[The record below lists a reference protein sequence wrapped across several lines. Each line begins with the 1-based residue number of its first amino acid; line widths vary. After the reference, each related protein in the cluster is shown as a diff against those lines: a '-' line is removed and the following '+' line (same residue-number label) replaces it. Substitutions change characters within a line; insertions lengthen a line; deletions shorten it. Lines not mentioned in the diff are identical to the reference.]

1 MLKISFAETPLEKKW
16 VLEGRLKQ
24 PWVRE
29 LKASWRKNY
38 QTGKR
43 RPCIVDLN
51 EVTFIDKSGMRLL
64 YMLARD
70 GAQFT
75 ASGIYTKH
83 VIEQLKARRKPNL
96 SNVLSILFVASL
108 SMLLSILTSAPDAK
122 CQNTV
127 INASVPSG
135 PACDQ
140 VVRLTLRDALMAL
153 KYNLGA
159 IEPGERPRLRGTS
172 NCLRLASLKRFS
184 ITDDRRANTPRMY
197 LYVDAEHHT
206 AIPLRSVSLHR
217 KPRPARSCEE
227 FPYADS

>member
-1 MLKISFAETPLEKKW
+1 MLKISFTETPSEKKW

-24 PWVRE
+24 PWIRE

-64 YMLARD
+64 HMLARD

-83 VIEQLKARRKPNL
+83 IIEHLKAKRKSNL

-108 SMLLSILTSAPDAK
+108 SMLLSILTNAPDAK
-122 CQNTV
+122 PKNTS
-127 INASVPSG
+127 INRSVPGG
-135 PACDQ
+135 PESDQ
-140 VVRLTLRDALMAL
+140 VVRLTLRLH
-153 KYNLGA
+153 A
-159 IEPGERPRLRGTS
+159 IETGGNAQVVRDQQL
-172 NCLRLASLKRFS
+172 LALSKLEKIF
-184 ITDDRRANTPRMY
+184 N
-197 LYVDAEHHT
+197 HG
-206 AIPLRSVSLHR
+206 
-217 KPRPARSCEE
+217 
-227 FPYADS
+227 

>member
-1 MLKISFAETPLEKKW
+1 MLKISFTETPSEKRW
-16 VLEGRLKQ
+16 ILEGRLKQ
-24 PWVRE
+24 PWVCE

-38 QTGKR
+38 QTGKQ

-64 YMLARD
+64 HMLMRA

-83 VIEQLKARRKPNL
+83 IIEQLKARRKSNL

-108 SMLLSILTSAPDAK
+108 SILLSILTSAPDAK
-122 CQNTV
+122 AQNTATNV
-127 INASVPSG
+127 SVPSG
-135 PACDQ
+135 PASDQ

-159 IEPGERPRLRGTS
+159 IETVGKAQIARDRQL
-172 NCLRLASLKRFS
+172 LALSKLERFS
-184 ITDDRRANTPRMY
+184 ITDDRRTNTPRMY
-197 LYVDAEHHT
+197 LYVDAEHHK
-206 AIPLRSVSLHR
+206 AIPFRSVSLRR
-217 KPRPARSCEE
+217 KPRP
-227 FPYADS
+227 

>member
-1 MLKISFAETPLEKKW
+1 MLKISFTETPSEKRW
-16 VLEGRLKQ
+16 ILEGRLKQ

-38 QTGKR
+38 QTGKQ
-43 RPCIVDLN
+43 RPCIVDLH

-64 YMLARD
+64 HMLMRD

-83 VIEQLKARRKPNL
+83 IIEQLKARRKSNL
-96 SNVLSILFVASL
+96 SNDLSVLFVASL
-108 SMLLSILTSAPDAK
+108 SILLFILTSAPDAK
-122 CQNTV
+122 AQNTATNV
-127 INASVPSG
+127 SVPSG
-135 PACDQ
+135 PASDQ

-153 KYNLGA
+153 KYTLGA
-159 IEPGERPRLRGTS
+159 SKPGERPRLRGTS

-184 ITDDRRANTPRMY
+184 ITGDRRTNTRRMY
-197 LYVDAEHHT
+197 LCVDAEHHT

-217 KPRPARSCEE
+217 KSRPARSCEE
-227 FPYADS
+227 FSYADS